1 MNRTVYRALAEM
13 CGHALLHPMP
23 HPYEVDLE
31 MLPDASCAVYAVVD
45 GREKVCYV
53 GSVYRPSDPQGLA
66 SHVREYLHEDLK
78 TARWSKIYVLPL
90 RPGIS
95 EKEVRRIGGE
105 VAGWLLPYDRERW
118 PQAS

>member
-1 MNRTVYRALAEM
+1 MALAEM
-13 CGHALLHPMP
+13 CRPALLHVMP
-23 HPYEVDLE
+23 RPYQVDPE

-66 SHVREYLHEDLK
+66 SHVREYLHENPK
-78 TARWSKIYVLPL
+78 TARWSKIHVLPL
-90 RPGIS
+90 RSDIS
-95 EKEVRRIGGE
+95 ERKVRHIGGA
-105 VAGWLLPYDRERW
+105 VVGWLLPYDRERW